1 VKILYFDMVSGFEIK
16 IGGFKTTCKLKGIYI
31 YVTQLYKLLI
41 IDIKFMN
48 GKIEE
53 A

>member
-1 VKILYFDMVSGFEIK
+1 MVSDFEIK
-16 IGGFKTTCKLKGIYI
+16 IGGFKTTCKLKGTYL

-41 IDIKFMN
+41 INIKLIN
-48 GKIEE
+48 GKIED